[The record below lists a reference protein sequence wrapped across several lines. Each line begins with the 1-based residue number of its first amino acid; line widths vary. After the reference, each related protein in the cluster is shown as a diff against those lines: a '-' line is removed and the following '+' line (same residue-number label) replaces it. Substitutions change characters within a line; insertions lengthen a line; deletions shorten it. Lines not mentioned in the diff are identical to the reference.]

1 VSAPPSN
8 DDLVRATEEANR
20 QARVDQIALNE
31 KKRRPLYRDVEEL
44 INPGFI
50 SHRIQLGNSSII
62 LRSPSP
68 GDMYLLRWRVPSNAT
83 DRVWKEWVTATCI
96 WMIDGY
102 SFLEDTHSVIRIQ
115 NTLRWLPERAL
126 NVLWSVVHGLM
137 NRVSAAVGRAE
148 AFCYE
153 RHSRALWRFC
163 GRQSPAGEEFTGV
176 PGTTRLGM
184 NIIQQIWVGYNLAED
199 DRLNDV
205 RRWHEAKLVASAH
218 APKGIKKLNQSDE
231 MREKREDRRR
241 NRILDEMYF
250 EAEGWKDK
258 HSELV
263 FQPYTADELVEQMR
277 RWRDGEK
284 DLHDIVV
291 DAYRERISEGIRK
304 ADEER
309 ERRRVER
316 EAMEANAEEHLGALG
331 VVGYTVDQVKNMVGK
346 SFRKGGTVV
355 YDRPRRDQFDK
366 YVQDSGDIG
375 FMTDAGV
382 AVPQP
387 MDQSVTL
394 NDKVASRAG
403 VQFGS
408 DDSFIPPNLR
418 DRFRDDV
425 EQAQRHGG
433 PPIPPGRE
441 DGD

>member
-1 VSAPPSN
+1 
-8 DDLVRATEEANR
+8 
-20 QARVDQIALNE
+20 
-31 KKRRPLYRDVEEL
+31 
-44 INPGFI
+44 
-50 SHRIQLGNSSII
+50 
-62 LRSPSP
+62 
-68 GDMYLLRWRVPSNAT
+68 MYLLRWRVPSNAT
-83 DRVWKEWVTATCI
+83 DRVWKEWVIATCI

-115 NTLRWLPERAL
+115 HTLRWLPERAL

-137 NRVSAAVGRAE
+137 NRVSAAVGKAE

-199 DRLNDV
+199 ERLTDV
-205 RRWHEAKLVASAH
+205 RRWHEAKLVASAQ
-218 APKGIKKLNQSDE
+218 APKGIKKLNQADE
-231 MREKREDRRR
+231 LREKREERRR
-241 NRILDEMYF
+241 NRVLDEMYF
-250 EAEGWKDK
+250 EAVGWKDK

-309 ERRRVER
+309 ERRRAER
-316 EAMEANAEEHLGALG
+316 EAMEANAEEHVAALG
-331 VVGYTVDQVKNMVGK
+331 VVGYTVDQVKDMMGK

-394 NDKVASRAG
+394 NDKVASRA